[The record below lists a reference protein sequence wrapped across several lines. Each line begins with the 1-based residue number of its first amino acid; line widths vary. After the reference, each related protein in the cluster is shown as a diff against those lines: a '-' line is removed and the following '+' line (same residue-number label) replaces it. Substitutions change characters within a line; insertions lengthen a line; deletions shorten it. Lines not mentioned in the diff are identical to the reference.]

1 MNIFYTEVDKNLQLE
16 LNARGK
22 TGFQSRS
29 TNAIDFMVG
38 KVANVEITAYQGS
51 SSISGV
57 VINPQAILGGA
68 QTQTG
73 RYLPSG
79 KNGYL
84 ADEYVVQDSIDF
96 YTNIDVAT
104 NAASAASGFS
114 KYDPNV
120 IVGNAYLKST
130 VLQDTSRRTGPYI
143 TGVDIT
149 IGDHSMGL
157 LNKATINFI
166 IPNVSR
172 DLDDIEEVW
181 FRPGRYVSID
191 VVHPDSALVSKDTGG
206 VLSEQTLPNKD
217 RIKQLYPGWDVDA
230 FLKQISRM
238 NVFRFEGLIT
248 SFDFSYTADGT
259 VEASLSLTGT
269 SNVYTDVSMYLPS
282 SGQKNEKNTAPGTNT
297 ENFKIQPIIKTT
309 PSIIGEGTQTTKLE
323 LYDVISDRVDAIKRK
338 FQEYSDATKKFTQF
352 LLPFSIDQ
360 GYVTATDHF
369 LLVGQQWLPKIQ
381 LDQIPEAKNEFKY
394 ATSIKNKII
403 QLSKYDQYIQNEEL
417 RKKRATQLGILPE
430 ELLTRLQNNTGTT
443 TADQTVN
450 DLEVFKQI
458 VVELTANDLITA
470 SETKNFADDINQAQR
485 QKDAEQK
492 RVEQQNVKRQ
502 EFIENFNT
510 NQTQANDSR
519 YITLGALIHVINKYI
534 VSNKDTTQV
543 AEIIHSDSA
552 CFSNYYPAL
561 VSTNPNEILFL
572 PKDPSTFN
580 DMNSYYYSLS
590 I

>member
-166 IPNVSR
+166 IPNV
-172 DLDDIEEVW
+172 
-181 FRPGRYVSID
+181 
-191 VVHPDSALVSKDTGG
+191 
-206 VLSEQTLPNKD
+206 
-217 RIKQLYPGWDVDA
+217 
-230 FLKQISRM
+230 
-238 NVFRFEGLIT
+238 
-248 SFDFSYTADGT
+248 
-259 VEASLSLTGT
+259 
-269 SNVYTDVSMYLPS
+269 
-282 SGQKNEKNTAPGTNT
+282 
-297 ENFKIQPIIKTT
+297 
-309 PSIIGEGTQTTKLE
+309 
-323 LYDVISDRVDAIKRK
+323 
-338 FQEYSDATKKFTQF
+338 
-352 LLPFSIDQ
+352 
-360 GYVTATDHF
+360 
-369 LLVGQQWLPKIQ
+369 
-381 LDQIPEAKNEFKY
+381 
-394 ATSIKNKII
+394 
-403 QLSKYDQYIQNEEL
+403 
-417 RKKRATQLGILPE
+417 
-430 ELLTRLQNNTGTT
+430 
-443 TADQTVN
+443 
-450 DLEVFKQI
+450 
-458 VVELTANDLITA
+458 
-470 SETKNFADDINQAQR
+470 
-485 QKDAEQK
+485 
-492 RVEQQNVKRQ
+492 
-502 EFIENFNT
+502 
-510 NQTQANDSR
+510 
-519 YITLGALIHVINKYI
+519 
-534 VSNKDTTQV
+534 
-543 AEIIHSDSA
+543 
-552 CFSNYYPAL
+552 
-561 VSTNPNEILFL
+561 
-572 PKDPSTFN
+572 
-580 DMNSYYYSLS
+580 
-590 I
+590 